1 MKKIDE
7 KKMIQLL
14 INSENKQDLDDFIE
28 KNGVDAVDRD
38 GRTFLLSAVAKNNLS
53 LVSYLIEK
61 NYDLSAADSQGMTAL
76 HLAAIHD
83 FYDMAKLLL
92 DNGAE
97 IDPVDVWGN
106 TPLWRAAMNSQD
118 ENSLTAKLLLAKGA
132 DINKKNNSDVAP
144 IDLLPNEP

>member
-14 INSENKQDLDDFIE
+14 INSENKQDLDGFIE

-97 IDPVDVWGN
+97 IDLIDAWGN